1 MESKSPWTEERVE
14 QLKALWADGLSS
26 TRVGVMMGLSRN
38 AVIGKVHRLKLP
50 IPALKQEVIRNR
62 VYARQVRDG
71 AWKAKQAKRKRSWR
85 ARVKVKAQAEARERL
100 LFCGHSRTS
109 SAYRDQMPKLPEMTK
124 GELRSM
130 LADAVR
136 NTAGLSCTP

>member
-50 IPALKQEVIRNR
+50 IPALKQEVIRNS

-85 ARVKVKAQAEARERL
+85 ARAKIKAQAEARERS
-100 LFCGHSRTS
+100 LFHGHSRYS
-109 SAYRDQMPKLPEMTK
+109 SVYRNLMPKLPPMTK

-136 NTAGLSCTP
+136 NTAVMPCTP

>member
-50 IPALKQEVIRNR
+50 IPALKQEGNR
-62 VYARQVRDG
+62 VYARQVRDDS
-71 AWKAKQAKRKRSWR
+71 AWKAKQAERKRSWR
-85 ARVKVKAQAEARERL
+85 ARAKIKAQAEARERS
-100 LFCGHSRTS
+100 LFHGHSRY
-109 SAYRDQMPKLPEMTK
+109 SAVYRNLMPKLPPMTK

-136 NTAGLSCTP
+136 NTAVMPCTP